1 MRQLG
6 TSISANAIGFA
17 YGLAPVFSDVSFR
30 LEQGHFLGVVG
41 PNGAG
46 KTTLLKCLAGLLKPS
61 AGEILL
67 GGDCLPRLQREEIAK
82 IVAVVPQ
89 DTQVGFGFSVE
100 EFVMM
105 GRIPHLKRF
114 SRETDR
120 DQEAVRWAIE
130 STSMTP
136 FAERLVTSLSGGE
149 RQRAAIARA
158 LAQEPKV
165 LLLDEPT
172 SHLDIRRQVEIL
184 DLVKIMSRERDIT
197 VVGVF
202 HDLSLA
208 SMYCDEILMMTDG
221 GTRYSGTP
229 EEVFTQENVGSV
241 YGDRVV
247 VTDHP
252 VHSTPLVAPRS
263 RVELNNNNML
273 GHESGIRDRLRK
285 VGELGKSDQSSKSGR
300 LTLITG
306 GARSGK
312 SSFAESMAAESGTRV
327 MYVATC
333 EPMDAEMRARVSKHR
348 ERRPKSWI
356 TVEEPIEIASTI
368 TNEAKNYDAVLVDC
382 LGLFVSNHLLA
393 QDEDAG
399 DESKIEAVLTEV
411 ARFAKAARDAECHV
425 IVVTNEVG
433 MGVVPAYPLGRLF
446 RDLLGWA
453 NQIVAEEADE
463 VYLCVVG
470 EPVRMKPQGASG
482 VGAQLRAVNRC
493 QTPKPRLERIRDLL
507 IYNTSDGAA
516 LIVSCDSAGAIGP
529 KGRDVIAASGYVLGR
544 YITRV
549 ALMELIACGAEPIL
563 VVDALCVERDPTGNE
578 IIKGVRDEAALA
590 GLDPEMAV
598 TGSTE
603 ENISTCQT
611 GIGITAIGVA
621 ERSELRLGKA
631 SIGDVLV
638 CIGVPKVGNE
648 VTLDDP
654 EIVDLRAVRALA
666 NIEWV
671 HEIVPVGS
679 RGIRAE
685 AWDLAETSGL
695 GTRVEPSVHLDL
707 DKSAGPATCVVA
719 ACDGARWQELSAI
732 TGKPVFLVGEVEAP

>member
-6 TSISANAIGFA
+6 TSVSANAIGFA

-30 LEQGHFLGVVG
+30 LDPGRFLGVVG

-67 GGDCLPRLQREEIAK
+67 GGGCLSCLQREEIAK

-89 DTQVGFGFSVE
+89 DTRVGFDFSVE

-114 SRETDR
+114 SRETRRDR
-120 DQEAVRWAIE
+120 EAVRWAIE
-130 STSMTP
+130 STGMAP
-136 FAERLVTSLSGGE
+136 FAQRLVTSLSGGE

-184 DLVKIMSRERDIT
+184 DLVKIMSLERDIT

-208 SMYCDEILMMTDG
+208 SMYCDEILMMTEG
-221 GTRYSGTP
+221 EARYSGTP
-229 EEVFTQENVGSV
+229 EEVLTQENVGSL
-241 YGDRVV
+241 YGDKVV

-263 RVELNNNNML
+263 CALLNKDNEP
-273 GHESGIRDRLRK
+273 GYVTGIENK
-285 VGELGKSDQSSKSGR
+285 PCEAGELGKSDRPDKSGR

-312 SSFAESMAAESGTRV
+312 SSFAERMAAEAGTKV

-333 EPMDAEMRARVSKHR
+333 EPMDEEMRARVSRHR

-356 TVEEPIEIASTI
+356 TVEEPLDVAATIA
-368 TNEAKNYDAVLVDC
+368 NEASNYDAVLVDC
-382 LGLFVSNHLLA
+382 LGLFVSNHLFA
-393 QDEDAG
+393 QDEEAD
-399 DESKIEAVLTEV
+399 DQSKTEAVLAEV
-411 ARFAKAARDAECHV
+411 ARFAEAARDAGSHV

-446 RDLLGWA
+446 RDVLGWA

-463 VYLCVVG
+463 VYLCVAG
-470 EPVRMKPQGASG
+470 EPVRIKPRGEAG
-482 VGAQLRAVNRC
+482 VGERLRAVNRSES
-493 QTPKPRLERIRDLL
+493 PRPRLERIRDLL
-507 IYNTSDGAA
+507 IYNMPDGAA
-516 LIVSCDSAGAIGP
+516 LVVSCDSAGAIGP
-529 KGRDVIAASGYVLGR
+529 KGRDVIATSGYVLGR

-549 ALMELIACGAEPIL
+549 ALMELIACGAQPIL
-563 VVDALCVERDPTGNE
+563 VVDALCVERDPTGDE

-603 ENISTCQT
+603 ENIATSQT
-611 GIGITAIGVA
+611 GIGIAAIGIA
-621 ERSELRLGKA
+621 ERSELRLGRA
-631 SIGDVLV
+631 SVGDALV
-638 CIGVPKVGNE
+638 CIGVAKVGNE

-654 EIVDLRAVRALA
+654 EIVDLGAVRALA

-685 AWDLAETSGL
+685 AEDLAETNGL
-695 GTRVEPSVHLDL
+695 RFRVKPGAHLDL

-719 ACDGARWQELSAI
+719 ACDDAHWQELSAMI
-732 TGKPVFLVGEVEAP
+732 GKPVFMVGEVEAP

>member
-1 MRQLG
+1 VRQLG

-61 AGEILL
+61 DGEILL
-67 GGDCLPRLQREEIAK
+67 GGGCLSRLQREEIAK

-130 STSMTP
+130 STGMTP

-263 RVELNNNNML
+263 RIELNNSNVL
-273 GHESGIRDRLRK
+273 GRESGIWDKLCK

-312 SSFAESMAAESGTRV
+312 SSFAERMAAESGTRV

-356 TVEEPIEIASTI
+356 TVEEPLEIASTI

-393 QDEDAG
+393 QGEDAD
-399 DESKIEAVLTEV
+399 DESKTEAVLTEV

-463 VYLCVVG
+463 VYLCV
-470 EPVRMKPQGASG
+470 
-482 VGAQLRAVNRC
+482 
-493 QTPKPRLERIRDLL
+493 
-507 IYNTSDGAA
+507 
-516 LIVSCDSAGAIGP
+516 AG
-529 KGRDVIAASGYVLGR
+529 SL
-544 YITRV
+544 
-549 ALMELIACGAEPIL
+549 
-563 VVDALCVERDPTGNE
+563 
-578 IIKGVRDEAALA
+578 
-590 GLDPEMAV
+590 
-598 TGSTE
+598 
-603 ENISTCQT
+603 
-611 GIGITAIGVA
+611 
-621 ERSELRLGKA
+621 SE
-631 SIGDVLV
+631 
-638 CIGVPKVGNE
+638 
-648 VTLDDP
+648 
-654 EIVDLRAVRALA
+654 
-666 NIEWV
+666 
-671 HEIVPVGS
+671 
-679 RGIRAE
+679 
-685 AWDLAETSGL
+685 
-695 GTRVEPSVHLDL
+695 
-707 DKSAGPATCVVA
+707 
-719 ACDGARWQELSAI
+719 
-732 TGKPVFLVGEVEAP
+732 